1 MVAFAARKE
10 NVMKPVVAMN
20 DQDELIT
27 KGEREHRASPID
39 AHVGARVRL
48 RRTLLGMSQEKLG
61 DALGL
66 TFQQVQKYERGVN
79 RIGAS
84 RLFDLA
90 RLLDVPIGFF
100 FDDLPPEM
108 GGNAAVRSR
117 PAYLGFSEMQDG
129 LDDEQMNKRETLELV
144 RAYYRITD
152 PAVRKRVFDLIKSLA
167 PSE

>member
-1 MVAFAARKE
+1 MPNGDAAVER
-10 NVMKPVVAMN
+10 
-20 DQDELIT
+20 T
-27 KGEREHRASPID
+27 EREHRPSPID
-39 AHVGARVRL
+39 VHVGSRVRL

-61 DALGL
+61 EALSL

-90 RLLDVPIGFF
+90 RVLDVPISFF

-108 GGNAAVRSR
+108 GGMAMNRSR
-117 PAYLGFSEMQDG
+117 PSLRMAEDQSSF
-129 LDDEQMNKRETLELV
+129 DDDTLHRRETLELV

-152 PAVRKRVFDLIKSLA
+152 PAVRKKVFDLIKTLS
-167 PSE
+167 PPE